1 MNRLF
6 AKILLPILAAW
17 VLAGPAGSRA
27 AWAAED
33 LLCSTFPVYLFTQ
46 NVAQGRDH
54 FRINLLIDSALGC
67 PHDYA
72 PTPADLERLSRARVL
87 VINGLGLEAF
97 LPLALRVAKPDLAVI
112 DASGGRAPG
121 AAGGGIKVVLTRA
134 EATALGHSHGGPNPH
149 LFAAP
154 GPAAAQVRNIAEGL
168 AAVDPE
174 GAATYRANAARL
186 AGELQTL
193 AAAFQAAGKKLGQPP
208 VIIGHG
214 VFDYL
219 AQELGLT
226 VAARIEE
233 VDGVEPSAARLTEL
247 AKLAR
252 ERGVRAILVDPEGD
266 ENLARTLGAEAKVPV
281 AVIDPVSG
289 GPADAPLDYYQKVM
303 LTDLDVLLKLF
314 GGTSPRP
321 PAETKP

>member
-6 AKILLPILAAW
+6 TRILLPVLAAAFL
-17 VLAGPAGSRA
+17 VGPMGTRT

-33 LLCSTFPVYLFTQ
+33 LLCSTFPVYLFTK
-46 NVAQGRDH
+46 NITQGRDN
-54 FRINLLIDSALGC
+54 FRVGLLIDSALGC

-121 AAGGGIKVVLTRA
+121 AAEGEMKVVLTKA
-134 EATALGHSHGGPNPH
+134 EATALSHSHDGPNPH

-154 GPAAAQVRNIAEGL
+154 GTAAALVRNIAEGL
-168 AAVDPE
+168 ASVDPE
-174 GAATYRANAARL
+174 GAETYRANAARL
-186 AGELQTL
+186 AGEFQTL
-193 AAAFQAAGKKLGQPP
+193 AAAFQAAGKKLGHPP

-219 AQELGLT
+219 AQDLGLT

-247 AKLAR
+247 AALAK

-266 ENLARTLGAEAKVPV
+266 ANLARTLGAEAKVPV

-289 GPADAPLDYYQKVM
+289 GPADAPLDYYQQVM
-303 LTDLDVLLKLF
+303 LTDLDVLFKLF
-314 GGTSPRP
+314 GAAPAP
-321 PAETKP
+321 APAETKP